1 MIACAQRPSGAFHD
15 QQNPHLSAAPARLDQ
30 ERGRKAGR
38 RQGTSLN
45 QFVAT
50 AVAEPAVGLGFSP
63 PIHGFVRYDGGLK
76 PTLRY

>member
-1 MIACAQRPSGAFHD
+1 MTSRTPTYPLRLPASIKNEAER
-15 QQNPHLSAAPARLDQ
+15 LAAA
-30 ERGRKAGR
+30 E
-38 RQGTSLN
+38 GTSLN